1 MDIDGVHVNKK
12 PRPPQNIEVQT
23 KSDVDCMIVD
33 SVSESVTQVPS
44 FKVEHL
50 PSTIVLKG
58 EKKHKLGINMSNRQ
72 SLI

>member
-33 SVSESVTQVPS
+33 SVSESVTQVPV
-44 FKVEHL
+44 FKLEHL
-50 PSTIVLKG
+50 PNLAVVLKG
-58 EKKHKLGINMSNRQ
+58 EPKAETGDQKEQ
-72 SLI
+72 